1 MMLLLILLI
10 LCLIVGGSAVLG
22 APGVIVLPVGFAIAV
37 VLLVGSVVGI
47 GRSTRDT
54 LRKTPKAE
62 LLGPGGPDD
71 PDSGG

>member
-1 MMLLLILLI
+1 
-10 LCLIVGGSAVLG
+10 
-22 APGVIVLPVGFAIAV
+22 VIVLPVGFAIAV